1 MTVRNKVLAGIL
13 ALQAVVLVVV
23 FWPTS
28 SGPAVEKL
36 FPGLEA
42 VNVTGVTITDSDGR
56 SIRLARSPFGC
67 VLPDADDYPCVE
79 NKLPDFLKRVVD
91 ITTTSLVAE
100 TKASHSRLKV
110 ADDEFE
116 RLIELEL
123 AGGDRHR
130 LYLGTSPRTSAGH
143 VRPEGRDQVYLATA
157 LSASVS
163 SVEASDWVD
172 PVYLSV
178 PQDQVLAF
186 TQENSKGRFQL
197 EKNEDEEWTLA
208 GEDNEA
214 ALDQTKVTSLISKL
228 GSLRLLRPLG
238 KEELETYGFGE
249 PTSIVTIRVTI
260 STKADDSDSG
270 EHVLRI
276 GAKFGEDEGFVVKSS
291 KSPYYVLMAES
302 TVEDFI
308 EKGLESLL
316 EPPPDSTPETST

>member
-1 MTVRNKVLAGIL
+1 MTVRNKVLAGVL
-13 ALQAVVLVVV
+13 VLQAIVLVVV
-23 FWPTS
+23 FWPAS
-28 SGPAVEKL
+28 SGSAVGKL
-36 FPGLEA
+36 FPGLEE
-42 VNVTGVTITDSDGR
+42 VNVTGVTITDSEGR

-100 TKASHSRLKV
+100 TKASHPRLKV

-123 AGGDRHR
+123 AGGARHR

-197 EKNEDEEWTLA
+197 EKKGDEGWTLA
-208 GEDNEA
+208 GEGNEA
-214 ALDQTKVTSLISKL
+214 ALDQTKVTSLVSKL

-238 KEELETYGFGE
+238 KEELGTYGFGE
-249 PTSIVTIRVTI
+249 PAAIITI
-260 STKADDSDSG
+260 STKAGDSDSG

-308 EKGLESLL
+308 EKGLEALL
-316 EPPPDSTPETST
+316 EPPPEATPETST